1 MNLKIDPT
9 RWANK
14 EEWEGTGVYVRAT
27 FADGSCGVV
36 EISHLEKASL
46 LDWLKSTGGDNR
58 IAENCVGILLGHG
71 SLHES
76 QEVQLPP
83 VYNPEETS

>member
-14 EEWEGTGVYVRAT
+14 EDWEGTGIYVRAT
-27 FADGSCGVV
+27 FDDGTWGVV
-36 EISHLEKASL
+36 EISHLDKASL
-46 LDWLKSTGGDNR
+46 LNWLKSTGGDNR

-83 VYNPEETS
+83 VYKE